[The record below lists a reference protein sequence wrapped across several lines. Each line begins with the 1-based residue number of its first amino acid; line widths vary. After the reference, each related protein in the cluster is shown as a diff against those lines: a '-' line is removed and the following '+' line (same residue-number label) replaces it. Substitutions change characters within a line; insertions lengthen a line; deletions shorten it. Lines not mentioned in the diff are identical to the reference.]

1 MEKVDRDG
9 KEGEIDG
16 REGIKE
22 GRKEESQMEV
32 RAKRG
37 DESGFE
43 NERILNIVY

>member
-22 GRKEESQMEV
+22 GREPDGSKG
-32 RAKRG
+32 KRG